1 MTGRSDDG
9 AARRTRQARGNT
21 GQRWHSTG
29 RRAYAK
35 GSARNP
41 CRPFAHW
48 RGNAGAIVLR
58 HSAYAVHSYDF
69 EVEEYV

>member
-1 MTGRSDDG
+1 MARHGATRGDTGR
-9 AARRTRQARGNT
+9 
-21 GQRWHSTG
+21 RWRDTP

-48 RGNAGAIVLR
+48 RGNAGAIVLCQD
-58 HSAYAVHSYDF
+58 AYAVHSYDF

>member
-1 MTGRSDDG
+1 MARH
-9 AARRTRQARGNT
+9 AATRQARGD
-21 GQRWHSTG
+21 TG

>member
-1 MTGRSDDG
+1 MARH
-9 AARRTRQARGNT
+9 AATRRDTPD
-21 GQRWHSTG
+21 TG